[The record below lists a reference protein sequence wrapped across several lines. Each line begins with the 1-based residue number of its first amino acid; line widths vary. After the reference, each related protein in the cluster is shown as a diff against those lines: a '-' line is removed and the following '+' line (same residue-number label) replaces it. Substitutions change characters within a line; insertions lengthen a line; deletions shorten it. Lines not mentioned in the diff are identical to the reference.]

1 MRVFISADIE
11 GTTFTTLW
19 DETELGHNLYAA
31 AAKQMTAEVKAACEG
46 AIAAGADYILV
57 NDAHDHAVNLDVNE
71 LPECVEVIRGWS
83 GSPMGMV
90 DGVDNTFD
98 AAMFIGYHSAAGR
111 NGNPLSHTF
120 TTKTTSVKLNGMV
133 CSEFLLYSW
142 ACAMMGVPTVLLAG
156 DKMLTEDS
164 QGLHPKLKTVAV
176 KDGFGAM
183 IRCLH
188 PKVACDKIRTA
199 AEEGLKQDLSDAVA
213 KVPEHFVFELSYK
226 EHKTAV
232 RMSSYPGCVLV
243 DDRTVRF
250 ESDDFMEVLRRKGW
264 RVQKANNDVL
274 SGIRLTS
281 DCLKTGKIVICEG
294 CGDCLREME
303 EYVWDLSGGSK
314 DRVRKEHDHAMDDMR
329 YFVSTVLGEKQLGFT
344 ACVVERKK

>member
-19 DETELGHNLYAA
+19 DETELGHNMYPA

-57 NDAHDHAVNLDVNE
+57 NDAHDYAVNLDVNE

-120 TTKTTSVKLNGMV
+120 TTKTTGVRLNGMI

-142 ACAMMGVPTVLLAG
+142 ACAMRGVPTVMLAG
-156 DKMLTEDS
+156 DQMLVDDS
-164 QGLHPKLKTVAV
+164 QELHPALHTVAV

-188 PKVACDKIRTA
+188 PKVACDRIRQA
-199 AEEGLKQDLSDAVA
+199 AEEGLKQDLSDAVPQL
-213 KVPEHFVFELSYK
+213 PEHFVFELTYK
-226 EHKTAV
+226 EHKMAAK
-232 RMSSYPGCVLV
+232 MSAYPGCVLV
-243 DDRTVRF
+243 DDLTVRF
-250 ESDDFMEVLRRKGW
+250 ETDDYRELLR
-264 RVQKANNDVL
+264 
-274 SGIRLTS
+274 
-281 DCLKTGKIVICEG
+281 
-294 CGDCLREME
+294 CGQFLM
-303 EYVWDLSGGSK
+303 
-314 DRVRKEHDHAMDDMR
+314 
-329 YFVSTVLGEKQLGFT
+329 
-344 ACVVERKK
+344 

>member
-57 NDAHDHAVNLDVNE
+57 NDAHDHAVNLDVRE

-90 DGVDNTFD
+90 DGVDDSFD

-111 NGNPLSHTF
+111 CGNPLSQTF
-120 TTKTTSVKLNGMV
+120 TTKTTSVRLNGMV

-142 ACAMMGVPTVLLAG
+142 ACALRGVPTVLLSG

-164 QGLHPKLKTVAV
+164 RGLHPRLKTVAV

-188 PKVACDKIRTA
+188 PKVACDRIRQA
-199 AEEGLKQDLSDAVA
+199 AREALQQDLTGACPA
-213 KVPEHFVFELSYK
+213 LPEHFVLEVSYK
-226 EHKTAV
+226 EHKNAV
-232 RMSSYPGCVLV
+232 LYSAYPGC
-243 DDRTVRF
+243 
-250 ESDDFMEVLRRKGW
+250 
-264 RVQKANNDVL
+264 
-274 SGIRLTS
+274 ILTN
-281 DCLKTGKIVICEG
+281 
-294 CGDCLREME
+294 
-303 EYVWDLSGGSK
+303 DLSL
-314 DRVRKEHDHAMDDMR
+314 RYETDDYTDLLR
-329 YFVSTVLGEKQLGFT
+329 CGQFIL
-344 ACVVERKK
+344 

>member
-57 NDAHDHAVNLDVNE
+57 NDAHDHAVNLDVRE

-90 DGVDNTFD
+90 DGVDDSFD

-111 NGNPLSHTF
+111 CGNPLSHTF
-120 TTKTTSVKLNGMV
+120 TTKTTSVSLNGMV

-142 ACAMMGVPTVLLAG
+142 ACALRGVPTVLLSG

-164 QGLHPKLKTVAV
+164 RGLHPKLHTVAV
-176 KDGFGAM
+176 KDGFGGS
-183 IRCLH
+183 IKCLN
-188 PKVACDKIRTA
+188 PALACRKIREQ
-199 AEEGLKQDLSDAVA
+199 AESALKEDLSAA
-213 KVPEHFVFELSYK
+213 GISLPGEFVFEVSFK
-226 EHKTAV
+226 EHRDAV
-232 RMSSYPGCVLV
+232 RRSFFPGFRLAE
-243 DDRTVRF
+243 DRTIVMETR
-250 ESDDFMEVLRRKGW
+250 DFMDVLRA
-264 RVQKANNDVL
+264 VQFVL
-274 SGIRLTS
+274 
-281 DCLKTGKIVICEG
+281 
-294 CGDCLREME
+294 
-303 EYVWDLSGGSK
+303 
-314 DRVRKEHDHAMDDMR
+314 
-329 YFVSTVLGEKQLGFT
+329 
-344 ACVVERKK
+344 

>member
-57 NDAHDHAVNLDVNE
+57 NDAHDHAVNLDVRE

-90 DGVDNTFD
+90 DGVDDSFD

-111 NGNPLSHTF
+111 CGNPLSHTE
-120 TTKTTSVKLNGMV
+120 TTLTTSVRLNGLV

-142 ACAMMGVPTVLLAG
+142 ACARMGVPTVLLAG

-164 QGLHPKLKTVAV
+164 RGLHPRLKTVAV

-188 PKVACDKIRTA
+188 PKVACDRIRQA
-199 AEEGLKQDLSDAVA
+199 AREALQQDLTGACPA
-213 KVPEHFVFELSYK
+213 LPEHFVLEISYK
-226 EHKTAV
+226 EHKNAV
-232 RMSSYPGCVLV
+232 LYSAYPGC
-243 DDRTVRF
+243 T
-250 ESDDFMEVLRRKGW
+250 
-264 RVQKANNDVL
+264 
-274 SGIRLTS
+274 LT
-281 DCLKTGKIVICEG
+281 D
-294 CGDCLREME
+294 
-303 EYVWDLSGGSK
+303 DLSL
-314 DRVRKEHDHAMDDMR
+314 RYETDDYTDLLR
-329 YFVSTVLGEKQLGFT
+329 CGQFIL
-344 ACVVERKK
+344 

>member
-19 DETELGHNLYAA
+19 DETELGHKMYAA

-57 NDAHDHAVNLDVNE
+57 NDAHDYAVNLDVNE

-111 NGNPLSHTF
+111 CGNPLSHTE
-120 TTKTTSVKLNGMV
+120 TTQTTSVKLNGLV

-142 ACAMMGVPTVLLAG
+142 ACAKMGVPTVLLAG

-164 QGLHPKLKTVAV
+164 RGLHPKLKTVAV

-188 PKVACDKIRTA
+188 PKVACDKIRAA

-213 KVPEHFVFELSYK
+213 QVPEHFVFELSYK
-226 EHKTAV
+226 EHKNAV
-232 RMSSYPGCVLV
+232 KYS
-243 DDRTVRF
+243 
-250 ESDDFMEVLRRKGW
+250 
-264 RVQKANNDVL
+264 N
-274 SGIRLTS
+274 
-281 DCLKTGKIVICEG
+281 
-294 CGDCLREME
+294 
-303 EYVWDLSGGSK
+303 
-314 DRVRKEHDHAMDDMR
+314 
-329 YFVSTVLGEKQLGFT
+329 
-344 ACVVERKK
+344 

>member
-19 DETELGHNLYAA
+19 DETELGHGMYAA

-57 NDAHDHAVNLDVNE
+57 NDAHDYAVNLDVNE

-120 TTKTTSVKLNGMV
+120 TTKTTCVKLNGMV

-142 ACAMMGVPTVLLAG
+142 ACAMRGVPCLNPALACR
-156 DKMLTEDS
+156 KIKE
-164 QGLHPKLKTVAV
+164 QAEAALK
-176 KDGFGAM
+176 
-183 IRCLH
+183 
-188 PKVACDKIRTA
+188 
-199 AEEGLKQDLSDAVA
+199 EDLSKAGVTLPGEF
-213 KVPEHFVFELSYK
+213 KFEISYK
-226 EHKTAV
+226 EHRDAV
-232 RMSSYPGCVLV
+232 RRSFFPGCRLEG
-243 DDRTVRF
+243 DRTVVL
-250 ESDDFMEVLRRKGW
+250 ETHDFMDVLRA
-264 RVQKANNDVL
+264 VQFIL
-274 SGIRLTS
+274 
-281 DCLKTGKIVICEG
+281 
-294 CGDCLREME
+294 
-303 EYVWDLSGGSK
+303 
-314 DRVRKEHDHAMDDMR
+314 
-329 YFVSTVLGEKQLGFT
+329 
-344 ACVVERKK
+344 

>member
-57 NDAHDHAVNLDVNE
+57 NDAHDHAVNLDVRE

-90 DGVDNTFD
+90 DGVDDSFD

-111 NGNPLSHTF
+111 CGNPLSHTF
-120 TTKTTSVKLNGMV
+120 TTKTTSVRLNGMV

-142 ACAMMGVPTVLLAG
+142 ACALRGVPTVLLSG

-164 QGLHPKLKTVAV
+164 RELHPRLKTVAV

-188 PKVACDKIRTA
+188 PKVACDRIRQA
-199 AEEGLKQDLSDAVA
+199 AREALQQDLTGACPA
-213 KVPEHFVFELSYK
+213 LPEHFVLEVSYK
-226 EHKTAV
+226 EHKNAV
-232 RMSSYPGCVLV
+232 LYSAYPGC
-243 DDRTVRF
+243 T
-250 ESDDFMEVLRRKGW
+250 
-264 RVQKANNDVL
+264 
-274 SGIRLTS
+274 LT
-281 DCLKTGKIVICEG
+281 D
-294 CGDCLREME
+294 
-303 EYVWDLSGGSK
+303 DLSL
-314 DRVRKEHDHAMDDMR
+314 RYETDDYTDLLR
-329 YFVSTVLGEKQLGFT
+329 CGQFIL
-344 ACVVERKK
+344 

>member
-19 DETELGHNLYAA
+19 DETELGHGMYAA

-120 TTKTTSVKLNGMV
+120 TTKTTGVRLNGMI

-142 ACAMMGVPTVLLAG
+142 ACARKGVPTVLLAG

-164 QGLHPKLKTVAV
+164 RGIHPKVKMVAV

-188 PKVACDKIRTA
+188 PKVACDRIRQA
-199 AEEGLKQDLSDAVA
+199 AEEGLKQDLSDALPQL
-213 KVPEHFVFELSYK
+213 PEHFVFELSYK
-226 EHKTAV
+226 EHKMAAK
-232 RMSSYPGCVLV
+232 MSAYPGCVLV
-243 DDRTVRF
+243 DDLTVRF
-250 ESDDFMEVLRRKGW
+250 ESDDFMEVLR
-264 RVQKANNDVL
+264 
-274 SGIRLTS
+274 
-281 DCLKTGKIVICEG
+281 
-294 CGDCLREME
+294 CGQHIL
-303 EYVWDLSGGSK
+303 
-314 DRVRKEHDHAMDDMR
+314 
-329 YFVSTVLGEKQLGFT
+329 
-344 ACVVERKK
+344 

>member
-19 DETELGHNLYAA
+19 DETELGHNMYAA
-31 AAKQMTAEVKAACEG
+31 AATQMTAEVKAACEG

-57 NDAHDHAVNLDVNE
+57 NDAHDYAVNLDVNE

-120 TTKTTSVKLNGMV
+120 TTKTTSVKLNGMI

-164 QGLHPKLKTVAV
+164 KGLHPKLKTVAV

-188 PKVACDKIRTA
+188 PKVACDKIRAA
-199 AEEGLKQDLSDAVA
+199 AEEGLKQDLSDAV
-213 KVPEHFVFELSYK
+213 PTLPDHFVFELSYK
-226 EHKTAV
+226 EHKVAAK
-232 RMSSYPGCVLV
+232 MSAYPGCKLV
-243 DDRTVRF
+243 DDLTVRF
-250 ESDDFMEVLRRKGW
+250 ESDDFMEVLR
-264 RVQKANNDVL
+264 
-274 SGIRLTS
+274 
-281 DCLKTGKIVICEG
+281 
-294 CGDCLREME
+294 CGQHIM
-303 EYVWDLSGGSK
+303 
-314 DRVRKEHDHAMDDMR
+314 
-329 YFVSTVLGEKQLGFT
+329 
-344 ACVVERKK
+344 

>member
-57 NDAHDHAVNLDVNE
+57 NDAHDHAVNLDVRE

-90 DGVDNTFD
+90 DGVDDSFD

-111 NGNPLSHTF
+111 CGNPLSHTE
-120 TTKTTSVKLNGMV
+120 TTLTTSVRLNGLV

-142 ACAMMGVPTVLLAG
+142 ACARMGVPTVLLAG

-164 QGLHPKLKTVAV
+164 RGLHPRLKTVAV

-188 PKVACDKIRTA
+188 PKVACDRIRQA
-199 AEEGLKQDLSDAVA
+199 AREALQQDLTGACPA
-213 KVPEHFVFELSYK
+213 LPEHFVLEVSYK
-226 EHKTAV
+226 EHKNAV
-232 RMSSYPGCVLV
+232 LYSAYPGC
-243 DDRTVRF
+243 T
-250 ESDDFMEVLRRKGW
+250 
-264 RVQKANNDVL
+264 
-274 SGIRLTS
+274 LT
-281 DCLKTGKIVICEG
+281 D
-294 CGDCLREME
+294 
-303 EYVWDLSGGSK
+303 DLSL
-314 DRVRKEHDHAMDDMR
+314 RYETDDYTDLLR
-329 YFVSTVLGEKQLGFT
+329 CGQFIL
-344 ACVVERKK
+344 

>member
-57 NDAHDHAVNLDVNE
+57 NDAHDHAVNLDVRE

-90 DGVDNTFD
+90 DGVDDSFD
-98 AAMFIGYHSAAGR
+98 AAMFIGYHFAAGR
-111 NGNPLSHTF
+111 CGNPLSHTE
-120 TTKTTSVKLNGMV
+120 TTLTTSVRLNGLV

-142 ACAMMGVPTVLLAG
+142 ACARMGVPTVLLAG

-164 QGLHPKLKTVAV
+164 RGLHPRLKTVAV

-188 PKVACDKIRTA
+188 PKVACDRIRQA
-199 AEEGLKQDLSDAVA
+199 AREALQQDLTGACPA
-213 KVPEHFVFELSYK
+213 LPEHFVLEVSYK
-226 EHKTAV
+226 EHKNAV
-232 RMSSYPGCVLV
+232 LYSAYPGC
-243 DDRTVRF
+243 
-250 ESDDFMEVLRRKGW
+250 
-264 RVQKANNDVL
+264 
-274 SGIRLTS
+274 ILTN
-281 DCLKTGKIVICEG
+281 
-294 CGDCLREME
+294 
-303 EYVWDLSGGSK
+303 DLSL
-314 DRVRKEHDHAMDDMR
+314 RYETDDYTDLLR
-329 YFVSTVLGEKQLGFT
+329 CGQFIL
-344 ACVVERKK
+344 